1 MTDSSWNNELF
12 GRYQNYLTNFPIKML
27 LLEFFCGKLVA
38 KIRVLD
44 PLEAS
49 DDFSYVMKVVSSA
62 ILYIN
67 RP

>member
-12 GRYQNYLTNFPIKML
+12 GRFQNYLTNFPIKML
-27 LLEFFCGKLVA
+27 TLEFFCEKLVA

-49 DDFSYVMKVVSSA
+49 DDFSYVMKVVS
-62 ILYIN
+62 
-67 RP
+67 

>member
-12 GRYQNYLTNFPIKML
+12 SRFQNYLTNFPIKML
-27 LLEFFCGKLVA
+27 TLDFFCEKLVA

-49 DDFSYVMKVVSSA
+49 DHFFMFWKVDPQA
-62 ILYIN
+62 ILCIN
-67 RP
+67 QP